1 MASFDYTHFFP
12 SHSFTNFSEWV
23 TITVS
28 DSGYSKQTVINAY
41 DHVGDLYYETTPGT
55 WLSTGFPAY
64 KYNAQNSS
72 SNIQTGLSYQ
82 NQLYSDDTITNLPII
97 NSALYGKE
105 DRQTGDFYRST
116 SALIRDN
123 SRRYG
128 INLPSITFPTINI
141 IFDSNDQTLATI
153 ASRCIYSITGRDN
166 LTQTRPASEGGP
178 SDDPAEPDPNPGD
191 PTFPVY
197 LLPTSD
203 SGFQLSDSH
212 VTSAQASFR
221 GYTIDSGKA
230 YIFF

>member
-1 MASFDYTHFFP
+1 MASYHYTHFFP
-12 SHSFTNFSEWV
+12 SHSFTNFAEFV
-23 TITVS
+23 TITVT
-28 DSGYSKQTVINAY
+28 DSGYSKQTVIFAFDN
-41 DHVGDLYYETTPGT
+41 VGDLYYETTPGT

-64 KYNAQNSS
+64 KYNTQNSS

-82 NQLYSDDTITNLPII
+82 NQLYSDDTITNLPIT
-97 NSALYGKE
+97 NSALYGRK
-105 DRQTGDFYRST
+105 DRQTGDFFRST

-128 INLPSITFPTINI
+128 INLPSIPIPQINI
-141 IFDSNDQTLATI
+141 IFDSLDTTTATI
-153 ASRCIYSITGRDN
+153 VTRQSYRMIGRGN
-166 LTQTRPASEGGP
+166 LTQTRPVSDGGTAPGPFEP
-178 SDDPAEPDPNPGD
+178 SPNPGD

-203 SGFQLSDSH
+203 SGFQLSDSD

-230 YIFF
+230 FVFF

>member
-1 MASFDYTHFFP
+1 M
-12 SHSFTNFSEWV
+12 

-28 DSGYSKQTVINAY
+28 DSGYSKQTVINSY
-41 DHVGDLYYETTPGT
+41 DFVGDLYYETTPGT
-55 WLSTGFPAY
+55 WLTTGFPAY
-64 KYNAQNSS
+64 KYNAQNSL
-72 SNIQTGLSYQ
+72 SNLQTGLTYV

-97 NSALYGKE
+97 NTALYGRE

-116 SALIRDN
+116 TALIRDN

-128 INLPSITFPTINI
+128 INLPWISTPTINI

-153 ASRCIYSITGRDN
+153 ASRCIYSITATSN
-166 LTQTRPASEGGP
+166 LTQTRPVSDGGQVPDPSEP
-178 SDDPAEPDPNPGD
+178 SPNPGD

-203 SGFQLSDSH
+203 SGFQLSDSA
-212 VTSAQASFR
+212 VTQAQASFR

-230 YIFF
+230 YVFF

>member
-1 MASFDYTHFFP
+1 
-12 SHSFTNFSEWV
+12 V

-41 DHVGDLYYETTPGT
+41 DSVGDLYYETTPGT

-72 SNIQTGLSYQ
+72 LNIQTGLSYQ

-97 NSALYGKE
+97 NTALYGRE
-105 DRQTGDFYRST
+105 DTQTGDFYRSP

-128 INLPSITFPTINI
+128 INLPWITVPTINI

-153 ASRCIYSITGRDN
+153 AARCIYTITARDT
-166 LTQTRPASEGGP
+166 LTQTRPVSEGGSTGGP
-178 SDDPAEPDPNPGD
+178 SEPTPNPGD

-203 SGFQLSDSH
+203 SGFQLSDSD

-230 YIFF
+230 YVFF

>member
-1 MASFDYTHFFP
+1 M
-12 SHSFTNFSEWV
+12 

-28 DSGYSKQTVINAY
+28 DSGYQKQTVINAY
-41 DHVGDLYYETTPGT
+41 DHVGDLYYETSPGQ

-72 SNIQTGLSYQ
+72 LNIQTGLNYQ

-97 NSALYGKE
+97 NTALYGKE

-128 INLPSITFPTINI
+128 INLPQITVPTINI

-153 ASRCIYSITGRDN
+153 ASRCIYSVTGTSN
-166 LTQTRPASEGGP
+166 LTQTRPVSEGGETGNPTEP
-178 SDDPAEPDPNPGD
+178 SPNPSD

-203 SGFQLSDSH
+203 SGFQLSDSD
-212 VTSAQASFR
+212 VTQAQASFR
-221 GYTIDSGKA
+221 GYTVDSGKA
-230 YIFF
+230 FIFF

>member
-1 MASFDYTHFFP
+1 M
-12 SHSFTNFSEWV
+12 

-41 DHVGDLYYETTPGT
+41 DSVGDLYYETTPGT

-72 SNIQTGLSYQ
+72 LNIQTGLSYQ

-97 NSALYGKE
+97 NTALYGRE
-105 DRQTGDFYRST
+105 DTQTGDFYRSP

-128 INLPSITFPTINI
+128 INLPWITVPTINI

-153 ASRCIYSITGRDN
+153 ASRCIYTITGKDT
-166 LTQTRPASEGGP
+166 LTQTRPSSEGGSTGGP
-178 SDDPAEPDPNPGD
+178 SEPTPNPGD

-203 SGFQLSDSH
+203 SGFQLSDSD

-230 YIFF
+230 YVFF

>member
-1 MASFDYTHFFP
+1 M
-12 SHSFTNFSEWV
+12 

-41 DHVGDLYYETTPGT
+41 DSVGDLYYETTPGT

-72 SNIQTGLSYQ
+72 LNIQTGLSYQ

-97 NSALYGKE
+97 NTALYGRE
-105 DRQTGDFYRST
+105 DTQTGDFYRSP

-128 INLPSITFPTINI
+128 INLPWITVPTINI

-153 ASRCIYSITGRDN
+153 AARCIYTITARDT
-166 LTQTRPASEGGP
+166 LTQTRPVSEGGSTGGP
-178 SDDPAEPDPNPGD
+178 SEPTPNPGD

-203 SGFQLSDSH
+203 SGFQLSDSD

-230 YIFF
+230 YVFF